1 MRKGAR
7 LKIREQIVKKVQIL
21 DLDLFDLREN
31 FDLHTWSHRLTSLGA
46 DFFVI
51 VALGIDSERKSC

>member
-21 DLDLFDLREN
+21 DLDLLFN